1 MENREAK
8 EILGRYIRLKR
19 KNSGSI
25 EAYLCRGSAEGREAE
40 TIAKIERQ
48 LRKERE
54 AGLLVQAVLD
64 RIQNEAD
71 RQILELRYL
80 LGRRTGEI
88 ARELYGR
95 RQDFEE
101 HAEAYQVKVRHKLG
115 LALLAAAKVLREL
128 GLDEASASEEDPD
141 EDPE

>member
-25 EAYLCRGSAEGREAE
+25 
-40 TIAKIERQ
+40 
-48 LRKERE
+48 
-54 AGLLVQAVLD
+54 
-64 RIQNEAD
+64 
-71 RQILELRYL
+71 
-80 LGRRTGEI
+80 
-88 ARELYGR
+88 
-95 RQDFEE
+95 
-101 HAEAYQVKVRHKLG
+101 EAYQVKVRHKLG

-128 GLDEASASEEDPD
+128 GLDEASAGEEDPD

>member
-1 MENREAK
+1 MENRNAK
-8 EILGRYIRLKR
+8 DILGRYIRLKR

-48 LRKERE
+48 LRKERK

-64 RIQNEAD
+64 RISNETD
-71 RQILELRYL
+71 RKILELRFL
-80 LGRRTGEI
+80 LGRKTGEI

-101 HAEAYQVKVRHKLG
+101 HAEAYQVEVRHRLG
-115 LALLAAAKVLREL
+115 HALLAAAKVLQEL
-128 GLDEASASEEDPD
+128 GLDEDPRGD
-141 EDPE
+141 EDPED

>member
-1 MENREAK
+1 MENRDAK
-8 EILGRYIRLKR
+8 EILGRYVRLKW

-25 EAYLCRGSAEGREAE
+25 KAYLCRGSSEGREAE
-40 TIAKIERQ
+40 TIKKIERQ

-64 RIQNEAD
+64 WIPNETD
-71 RQILELRYL
+71 RQILELRYM

-101 HAEAYQVKVRHKLG
+101 HAEAYQVKVLQKLG

-128 GLDEASASEEDPD
+128 GLDEASAGEEDPD